1 MFSIK
6 DLQKYFMVKIP
17 QFIYLAQEIFKRQLI
32 TNTKCL
38 HKDRYQYSKQMKMKG
53 KVI

>member
-32 TNTKCL
+32 TKCL
-38 HKDRYQYSKQMKMKG
+38 HKDRYQYSKQMKIKG